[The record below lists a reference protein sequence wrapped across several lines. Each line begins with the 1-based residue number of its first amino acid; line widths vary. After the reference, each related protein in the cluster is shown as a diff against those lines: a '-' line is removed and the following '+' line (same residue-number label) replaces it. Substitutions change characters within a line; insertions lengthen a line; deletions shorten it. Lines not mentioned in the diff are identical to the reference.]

1 MTYAVIDGAPHAI
14 AVEFDDRRSGWW
26 FRMPS
31 LGFEFMACYVVGGD
45 DPFDDNAP
53 RFLSADVSCAAAGY
67 EADIAITLGYAGDIT
82 EDLFASAALKA
93 LRAAFPDVFAGFAGT
108 VELPRAE

>member
-1 MTYAVIDGAPHAI
+1 MTHAVIDGVPHAI
-14 AVEFDDRRSGWW
+14 TVEFDDRRSGWW

-31 LGFEFMACYVVGGD
+31 LGFEFMAWGTSDGDHFD
-45 DPFDDNAP
+45 DPNAP
-53 RFLSADVSCAAAGY
+53 QFLEADVACAAAGC
-67 EADIAITLGYAGDIT
+67 EARISIRLGSSGAIT

-93 LRAAFPDVFAGFAGT
+93 LRAAFPEVFAGFAGT

>member
-1 MTYAVIDGAPHAI
+1 MTHAVIDGVPHAI

-31 LGFEFMACYVVGGD
+31 LGFEFMACYVIGGD

-53 RFLSADVSCAAAGY
+53 RFLEADVACAAAGC
-67 EADIAITLGYAGDIT
+67 EARISIRLGSSGAIT

-93 LRAAFPDVFAGFAGT
+93 LRANFPEVFAGFAGT
-108 VELPRAE
+108 VKLPRAE